1 MVVAPTATVV
11 RTRIRCAMAWF
22 RHGALM
28 FSCAVRLVQLFLIS
42 LLIGFEHK
50 GIGFSGECNF
60 AKNFYASRTEAQRV
74 P

>member
-1 MVVAPTATVV
+1 
-11 RTRIRCAMAWF
+11 
-22 RHGALM
+22 M